1 MRRPRRAHGATVAE
15 FALVI
20 VIFLGVVFF
29 VLEAARALYL
39 WNTLQ
44 EVTRR
49 AAYAAAVSDFS
60 DPAVMERVRQAAILR
75 DSAGTLALG
84 MPITDAHV
92 RIDYLSLTRSADGSL
107 TPTPI
112 TAGSLPAC
120 PAQARINCAANP
132 LASNCIR
139 LVRARICAPGTQ
151 ECGAVAYQPV
161 FPLTGLSLT
170 LPQSPTTSRAESLGF
185 QPGSNLCP

>member
-1 MRRPRRAHGATVAE
+1 MRRQRRARGATVAE
-15 FALVI
+15 FALAI
-20 VIFLGVVFF
+20 AIFLGVVFF

-49 AAYAAAVSDFS
+49 AAHAAAVSDFS
-60 DPAVMERVRQAAILR
+60 NPAAMDGVRQSAILR
-75 DSAGTLALG
+75 DSAGPLALG

-92 RIDYLSLTRSADGSL
+92 RIDYLSLARGADGSL

-112 TAGSLPAC
+112 AAGALPAC
-120 PAQARINCAANP
+120 PVQARINCAAHP
-132 LASNCIR
+132 LGGDCIR
-139 LVRARICAPGTQ
+139 MVRARICAPGA
-151 ECGAVAYQPV
+151 EDCGAVAYQPI
-161 FPLTGLSLT
+161 FPVPGFSLT

-185 QPGSNLCP
+185 RPGSTLCP